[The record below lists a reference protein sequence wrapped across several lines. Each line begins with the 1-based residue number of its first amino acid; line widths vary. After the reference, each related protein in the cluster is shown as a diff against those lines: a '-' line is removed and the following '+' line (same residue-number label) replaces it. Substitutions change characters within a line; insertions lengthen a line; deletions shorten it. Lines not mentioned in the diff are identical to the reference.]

1 MLAGMRTLLIPAVL
15 SLLAS
20 CQTPST
26 KPAPQPTA
34 ITKAEASGALEV
46 QAAKWNQG
54 DLPGF
59 VATYWDGPELTF
71 LGGSGITR
79 GRKDLLARYQKAYPT
94 AEERGVLHFDII
106 EFQQL
111 GTEHALLLGQYTIE
125 RKFRSTGFFSLVLAR
140 RDGAVVILH
149 DHTSET
155 RKS

>member
-1 MLAGMRTLLIPAVL
+1 MRTILTLASL

-20 CQTPST
+20 CHTPT
-26 KPAPQPTA
+26 AAATPQVAA
-34 ITKAEASGALEV
+34 ITKAEATAVLDAQV
-46 QAAKWNQG
+46 ARWNQG

-79 GRKDLLARYQKAYPT
+79 GRKDLLTRYQKAYPT
-94 AEERGVLHFDII
+94 AEDRGALHFEVI

-111 GTEHALLLGQYTIE
+111 GAEHALLLGQYTIE

-140 RDGAVVILH
+140 REGAIVILH

-155 RKS
+155 RKP